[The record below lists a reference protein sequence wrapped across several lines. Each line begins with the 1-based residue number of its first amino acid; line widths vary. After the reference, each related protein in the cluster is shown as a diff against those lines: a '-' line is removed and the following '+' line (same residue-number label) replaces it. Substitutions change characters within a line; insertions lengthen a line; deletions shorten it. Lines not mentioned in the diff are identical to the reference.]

1 MFHRLGQ
8 FVVRRAWW
16 VIIAWVVG
24 MIAVLMT
31 APKVSS
37 QTDEA
42 AFLPKHYESIQAA
55 QVQERAFPAAFT
67 PGALALFERNDG
79 AAFTDADKAAMGK
92 LVQDLTA
99 KKIDGVEK
107 IIPPSDQLG
116 ISPDHKYAMAMIAVD
131 KSKQQDQNGTAD
143 IAKALR
149 DDGKALASGT
159 DLKFQL
165 GGPAAQALDQKESSG
180 SAEAIITMA
189 TVLLVIVI
197 VGIIF
202 RGILAGLLP
211 VLVSLMIALP
221 ASIGL
226 INYAT
231 DIFDLKSTPILMA
244 ILIVVVLGVGTDY
257 FLFLAFR
264 YRERLRAG
272 DDRDTAVANA
282 VGRVG
287 EAIASA
293 AGAVTIAF
301 AALIL
306 SSLGMFQALGP
317 ALAIAVVV
325 TALASITL
333 APALLAVIPA
343 RAVFWPGKKWTD
355 EPSTARFT
363 ALGRVVQKRPALA
376 AVASGGLLVA
386 LSVGALGYNGDFDM
400 AGSSMPKD
408 KESMVVQDKMAKG
421 FSAGAADP
429 SQVYLSS
436 TDGRKLDP
444 ASFPAYAD
452 KLQGVGGVSKVY
464 LPSADAK
471 SISADGTTA
480 QFTVMLKDS
489 PASNEAIDAVTE
501 LRTVAHAQAP
511 AGSEAKVG
519 GLTSVFKDINLAM
532 THDYKLVF
540 PIAGLLILLILAL
553 QLRSVVA
560 PWYLMASVGLGFSAT
575 LGATTLIFQKIGNET
590 GLMFMMPIL
599 IYLFVVAIGT
609 DYNILIIAR
618 LREEARAGRSPREAA
633 REALR
638 HAGPTVAAAGF
649 ILAASFGTFMLA
661 GNTFMMEFGFA
672 MAFGIVLAAF
682 VMAMFF
688 TPALTAL
695 IGNRAWWPGHGAD
708 PEHGHGGHGGSH
720 GAGPAPTADA
730 YGVPEPAGR
739 R

>member
-1 MFHRLGQ
+1 MFHRLGH

-16 VIIAWVVG
+16 VIAAWVVA
-24 MIAVLMT
+24 MIAIFIS

-37 QTDEA
+37 QADEA
-42 AFLPKHYESIQAA
+42 SFLPKHYESIQAA
-55 QVQERAFPAAFT
+55 EVQARAFPSAFT
-67 PGALALFERNDG
+67 PDALALFERNDG
-79 AAFTDADKAAMGK
+79 AAFTDGDKTAIGK
-92 LVQDLTA
+92 LVQDLTD
-99 KKIDGVEK
+99 KKIDGVVK
-107 IIPPSDQLG
+107 IIPPTKDLGYSQDQ
-116 ISPDHKYAMAMIAVD
+116 KYGMALVSID
-131 KSKQQDQNGTAD
+131 KAKQQDQNLISD
-143 IAKALR
+143 VAKALR
-149 DDGKALASGT
+149 DDGKALATGT
-159 DLKFQL
+159 NLKFQL
-165 GGPAAQALDQKESSG
+165 GGSAAQALDQKDASG
-180 SAEAIITMA
+180 SAEGIITMA
-189 TVLLVIVI
+189 TLLLVIVI

-202 RGILAGLLP
+202 RSILAGLLP
-211 VLVSLMIALP
+211 IVVSLIIGLP
-221 ASIGL
+221 TSMGL

-231 DIFDLKSTPILMA
+231 EAFDLKSTPILMA

-272 DDRDTAVANA
+272 DDRKEAVANA

-325 TALASITL
+325 TALASVTL

-343 RAVFWPGKKWTD
+343 RAVFWPGKKWMR
-355 EPSTARFT
+355 EPSDARFT
-363 ALGRVVQKRPALA
+363 AIGRIVEKRPALTA
-376 AVASGGLLVA
+376 IASGGVLVA
-386 LSVGALGYNGDFDM
+386 LTFGALSYNGLFDM
-400 AGSSMPKD
+400 AGSSMPKTA
-408 KESMVVQDKMAKG
+408 ESMVVQDTMSTA
-421 FSAGAADP
+421 FSKGAADP

-436 TDGRKLDP
+436 TDGKKLDP
-444 ASFPAYAD
+444 ASFKAYGD
-452 KLQGVGGVSKVY
+452 KLQGVPGVAQVI
-464 LPSADAK
+464 LPSTASDGQSK
-471 SISADGTTA
+471 TVSADGTTA
-480 QFTVMLKDS
+480 QFTVMLKDEPS
-489 PASNEAIDAVTE
+489 SNAAIDTVTE
-501 LRTVAHAQAP
+501 LRTVAHGQAP
-511 AGSEAKVG
+511 AGTEAKVA

-560 PWYLMASVGLGFSAT
+560 PWYLMASVGLGFGAT
-575 LGATTLIFQKIGNET
+575 LGATTLLFQKIGHET

-618 LREEARAGRSPREAA
+618 LREEAREGRSPREAA

-638 HAGPTVAAAGF
+638 HGGPTVAAAGF

-661 GNTFMMEFGFA
+661 GNTFMLEFGFA

-695 IGNRAWWPGHGAD
+695 VGNKAWWPGHGAD
-708 PEHGHGGHGGSH
+708 ARPGHGG
-720 GAGPAPTADA
+720 GPAPRVGTT
-730 YGVPEPAGR
+730 VPPEPVGR

>member
-8 FVVRRAWW
+8 FAVRRAWW
-16 VIIAWVVG
+16 VIAAWLVAMVA
-24 MIAVLMT
+24 IFISS
-31 APKVSS
+31 PKVSS

-42 AFLPKHYESIQAA
+42 SFLPKHYESIQAA
-55 QVQERAFPAAFT
+55 EVQARAFPAAFT
-67 PGALALFERNDG
+67 PDALILFERNDG
-79 AAFTDADKAAMGK
+79 AALTDADTKAMGK
-92 LVQDLTA
+92 LTQDLMA
-99 KKIDGVEK
+99 KKIDGVETVN
-107 IIPPSDQLG
+107 PPVEKLG
-116 ISPDHKYAMAMIAVD
+116 YSQDHKYAMGTVAIAKD
-131 KSKQQDQNGTAD
+131 KQQDPNVIVD
-143 IAKALR
+143 VAKALR
-149 DDGKALASGT
+149 DDGKELAAGT

-165 GGPAAQALDQKESSG
+165 GGSAGQALDQKESSNDTEG
-180 SAEAIITMA
+180 IITMA
-189 TVLLVIVI
+189 TLLLVIVI

-202 RGILAGLLP
+202 RSVLAGLLP
-211 VLVSLMIALP
+211 ILVSLIIALP
-221 ASIGL
+221 TSMGL

-231 DIFDLKSTPILMA
+231 KAFDLKSTAILTP

-272 DDRDTAVANA
+272 EERKDAVVSA

-325 TALASITL
+325 TALASVTL

-343 RAVFWPGKKWTD
+343 RGVFWPGKKWMR
-355 EPSTARFT
+355 EPSDARFT
-363 ALGRVVQKRPALA
+363 ALGRVVQKRPALT
-376 AVASGGLLVA
+376 AVASGGVLVA
-386 LSVGALGYNGDFDM
+386 LAFGALGYNGLFDM
-400 AGSSMPKD
+400 AGSSMPKE
-408 KESMVVQDKMAKG
+408 KESMVVQDKMSTA
-421 FSAGAADP
+421 FSKGAASP
-429 SQVYLSS
+429 SQVFLSS
-436 TDGRKLDP
+436 TDGKKLDP
-444 ASFPAYAD
+444 ASFQAYAD
-452 KLQGVGGVSKVY
+452 KLHGVAGVAQVFP
-464 LPSADAK
+464 PSPAGQNK
-471 SISADGTTA
+471 TISDDGTTA
-480 QFTVMLKDS
+480 QFTVMLKDE
-489 PASNEAIDAVTE
+489 PASNEAIDTVTE
-501 LRTVAHAQAP
+501 LREVAHGQAP
-511 AGSEAKVG
+511 AGTEAKVG
-519 GLTSVFKDINLAM
+519 GLSSVFKDINLAM

-560 PWYLMASVGLGFSAT
+560 PWYLMASVGLGFGAT
-575 LGATTLIFQKIGNET
+575 LGATTLLFQKIGHET

-638 HAGPTVAAAGF
+638 HGGPTVAAAGF
-649 ILAASFGTFMLA
+649 ILAASFATFMLA

-695 IGNRAWWPGHGAD
+695 IGNKAWWPGHGGDAR
-708 PEHGHGGHGGSH
+708 PGH
-720 GAGPAPTADA
+720 GPAPLADA
-730 YGVPEPAGR
+730 HGVPEPAGR

>member
-8 FVVRRAWW
+8 FAVRRAWW
-16 VIIAWVVG
+16 VIAAWLVAMVA
-24 MIAVLMT
+24 IFISS
-31 APKVSS
+31 PKVSS

-42 AFLPKHYESIQAA
+42 SFLPKHYESIQAA
-55 QVQERAFPAAFT
+55 ELQARAFPSAFT
-67 PGALALFERNDG
+67 PDALILFERNDG
-79 AAFTDADKAAMGK
+79 AALTDADAKAMGK
-92 LVQDLTA
+92 LTQDLTA
-99 KKIDGVEK
+99 KKIDGVEAVN
-107 IIPPSDQLG
+107 PPAEKLG
-116 ISPDHKYAMAMIAVD
+116 YSPDHKYAMGTIAIAKD
-131 KSKQQDQNGTAD
+131 KQQDPKLIAD
-143 IAKALR
+143 VAKAVR
-149 DDGKALASGT
+149 NDGKELAAST

-165 GGPAAQALDQKESSG
+165 GGSAAQTLDQQESSNDTEG
-180 SAEAIITMA
+180 LITMA
-189 TVLLVIVI
+189 TLVLVIVI

-202 RGILAGLLP
+202 RSVLAGLLP
-211 VLVSLMIALP
+211 ILVSLIIALP
-221 ASIGL
+221 TSMGL

-231 DIFDLKSTPILMA
+231 KAFDLKSTAILTP

-272 DDRDTAVANA
+272 EDRKNAVVNA

-325 TALASITL
+325 TALASVTL
-333 APALLAVIPA
+333 APALLSVIPA
-343 RAVFWPGKKWTD
+343 RGVFWPGKKWMR
-355 EPSTARFT
+355 EPSDARFT
-363 ALGRVVQKRPALA
+363 ALGRVVEKRPALTA
-376 AVASGGLLVA
+376 IASGGVLIA
-386 LSVGALGYNGDFDM
+386 LTLGALGYNGLFDM
-400 AGSSMPKD
+400 TSGSMPKE
-408 KESMVVQDKMAKG
+408 KESMVVQDKMSTA
-421 FSAGAADP
+421 FSKGAASP
-429 SQVYLSS
+429 SQVFLSS
-436 TDGRKLDP
+436 TDGKKLDP
-444 ASFPAYAD
+444 ASFQAYAD
-452 KLQGVGGVSKVY
+452 KLHGVAGVAQVFP
-464 LPSADAK
+464 PSSAGQNK
-471 SISADGTTA
+471 TISDDGTTA
-480 QFTVMLKDS
+480 QFTVMLKDEPS
-489 PASNEAIDAVTE
+489 SNEAIDSVTK
-501 LRTVAHAQAP
+501 LREVAHGQAP
-511 AGSEAKVG
+511 AGTEAKVG
-519 GLTSVFKDINLAM
+519 GLSSVFKDINLAM
-532 THDYKLVF
+532 AHDYKLVF

-560 PWYLMASVGLGFSAT
+560 PWYLMASVGLGFGAT
-575 LGATTLIFQKIGNET
+575 LGAATLLFQKIGHET

-638 HAGPTVAAAGF
+638 HGGPTVAAAGF

-661 GNTFMMEFGFA
+661 GNTFMLEFGFA

-695 IGNRAWWPGHGAD
+695 IGNKAWWPGRGAD
-708 PEHGHGGHGGSH
+708 ARPGHGE
-720 GAGPAPTADA
+720 GPAPLAGTH
-730 YGVPEPAGR
+730 GVPEPAGR